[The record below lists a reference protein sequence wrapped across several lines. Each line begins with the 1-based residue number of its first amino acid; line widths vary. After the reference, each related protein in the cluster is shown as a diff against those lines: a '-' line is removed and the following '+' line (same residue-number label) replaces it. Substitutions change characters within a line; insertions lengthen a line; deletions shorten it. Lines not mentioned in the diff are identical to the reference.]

1 MNNPDIRQFFSKP
14 SSRDPLYELQPES
27 TTKETLVKKTG
38 QQKSSEKMD
47 DTVTQKPCP
56 KRRKKSGNIPCP
68 KSKKAKISP
77 LVSPEK
83 NMELTTVFTARD
95 LLTSSSDS
103 SASVSRESSV
113 TSPEEVLGPKQFSD
127 ESDAEVETTSTKDE
141 NKTVRRFLVIHICFS
156 N

>member
-1 MNNPDIRQFFSKP
+1 MNNPDIRQFFSKQ

-27 TTKETLVKKTG
+27 TTKITLVKKPE
-38 QQKSSEKMD
+38 QQKLPEKMD

-56 KRRKKSGNIPCP
+56 KRRKKSLENIPCP

-103 SASVSRESSV
+103 SASVSRESS
-113 TSPEEVLGPKQFSD
+113 PEEVLGSKEFSE
-127 ESDAEVETTSTKDE
+127 ESDVEVETTDKNSTKDE
-141 NKTVRRFLVIHICFS
+141 QPETVRRFLVML
-156 N
+156 

>member
-27 TTKETLVKKTG
+27 TTKETLVKEPE
-38 QQKSSEKMD
+38 QQNLSKKMD

-56 KRRKKSGNIPCP
+56 KRRKKSLENIPCP

-103 SASVSRESSV
+103 SASVSRESS
-113 TSPEEVLGPKQFSD
+113 PEEVVGPKEFSD
-127 ESDAEVETTSTKDE
+127 ESDVEVETTDKNSTKDE
-141 NKTVRRFLVIHICFS
+141 QHKTVRRFLVML
-156 N
+156 

>member
-14 SSRDPLYELQPES
+14 SSRDPLYELQPKS
-27 TTKETLVKKTG
+27 TTKETLVKETG
-38 QQKSSEKMD
+38 QQNLSEKMD

-56 KRRKKSGNIPCP
+56 KRRKKSENVPCP

-103 SASVSRESSV
+103 SASVSRASS
-113 TSPEEVLGPKQFSD
+113 TEEVLGPKEFSD

-141 NKTVRRFLVIHICFS
+141 NKTVRRFLVIHFCFP

>member
-1 MNNPDIRQFFSKP
+1 MNKPDIRQFFSKK

-27 TTKETLVKKTG
+27 TTKKTLVKKPE
-38 QQKSSEKMD
+38 QQNLSEKMD

-56 KRRKKSGNIPCP
+56 KRRKKSLENNIPCP

-103 SASVSRESSV
+103 SASVSRESS
-113 TSPEEVLGPKQFSD
+113 PEEVLGSKEFSE
-127 ESDAEVETTSTKDE
+127 ESDVEVETTDKNSTKDE
-141 NKTVRRFLVIHICFS
+141 QPETVRRFLVML
-156 N
+156 